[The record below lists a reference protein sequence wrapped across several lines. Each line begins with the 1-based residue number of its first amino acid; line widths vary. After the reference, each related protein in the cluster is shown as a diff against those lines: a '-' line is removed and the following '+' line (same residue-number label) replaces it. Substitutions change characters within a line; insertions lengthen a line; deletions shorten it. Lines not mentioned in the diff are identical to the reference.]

1 MNFTLSMENMNLS
14 FHHVEDILRTIGNMI
29 HLNSLFL
36 NLSINNLK
44 SETIYWLA
52 ENLSNLRQL

>member
-1 MNFTLSMENMNLS
+1 MNLS

-52 ENLSNLRQL
+52 ENLSNLHQL